1 MRNCLVGMLATRIG
15 PALRAGRAFARTR
28 KTNCSFAATVTFSGT
43 TLAVSCGSSG
53 RRQPRPD
60 GGRGDWPRLGV
71 DLVVG
76 EGDR

>member
-43 TLAVSCGSSG
+43 ALAVSCGSSG

-60 GGRGDWPRLGV
+60 GGRRGLAAPGV